1 MRLFSFIFI
10 FFTFTTSCY
19 QTQDT
24 SSASAN
30 PALLKSI
37 STEKKMVEIDG
48 GTYTAFIGKDSGRIV
63 EVKSFYMDETPVTVT
78 EYLKFLKANPQWT
91 KSKISSLFAD
101 SSYLHNWKGDFEPP
115 TESDPNAPVTNISW
129 FAAQAYAKS
138 VGKRLPTVDEW
149 EFVGLADEFSKNASA
164 KPEFTSH
171 ILKSYQKKKQYLK
184 PVGQENPNYY
194 GVYNL
199 YGMVWE
205 WTEDFNS
212 VMMSGESRNDQTSN
226 ESLFCSGAAVTTD
239 DLKNY
244 AAFIRFAMRGSL
256 KANYTVNNLGFRCV
270 KNLENNSL

>member
-30 PALLKSI
+30 PSLLKSI
-37 STEKKMVEIDG
+37 PTEKKMVEIEG

-184 PVGQENPNYY
+184 AVGKENPNYY

-212 VMMSGESRNDQTSN
+212 VMMSGES
-226 ESLFCSGAAVTTD
+226 
-239 DLKNY
+239 
-244 AAFIRFAMRGSL
+244 
-256 KANYTVNNLGFRCV
+256 
-270 KNLENNSL
+270 